1 MISSPSCVNVGRI
14 HVRGLKFSDKYSPS
28 ASFKMD
34 LFHHSNHPSDYNLQ
48 INNRNYYWKSSK
60 LNRPTFDLEIA
71 SSFKSLIAIDLKF
84 VIFKFGILF
93 AFPVD
98 SELIREIMKSIKHP
112 SNFIE
117 MNDKGKMIFMMI
129 EMILFFNFPLFC
141 ASIYSFLKY
150 QVKIFIQTQKQNL
163 VNLIDQIP
171 TMKKKNQQPLY
182 DLTLP
187 SWADIYMHDQFF
199 PVFRGK

>member
-1 MISSPSCVNVGRI
+1 
-14 HVRGLKFSDKYSPS
+14 
-28 ASFKMD
+28 MD

-150 QVKIFIQTQKQNL
+150 QIKISIKTPKKM

-171 TMKKKNQQPLY
+171 TMTEKNNQQPLFN
-182 DLTLP
+182 LTLP
-187 SWADIYMHDQFF
+187 SWADIDMHDQFF
-199 PVFRGK
+199 LVFRGK